1 MNYLFWTIF
10 SIILS
15 GCSIIY
21 ELLLASTLSIMT
33 GNAIWWQSVTI
44 GIYIGGLGVG
54 TYTAERRNFSGVSD
68 LFRVEVILTIL
79 GALTASFLYLSHSA
93 YQMIDFS
100 SYLNADRY
108 SSLYVQNSFIFK
120 ITYFFIVQS
129 LTFAIGYFSGHE
141 IPILIKLAAKAKTF
155 TSPARILGYS
165 YIGTLIGTLLF
176 SHVLLPSLD
185 LIATSAVV
193 ASLNFLVVLMLYFGT
208 PTIRTPA
215 KMTLQI
221 FMAIF
226 LLTLGLSGPSIEQLY
241 LKILYYY
248 QIEVT
253 RPEGSFKSFVDK
265 LPRIPNVE
273 RHKSPYQK
281 IDIFE
286 VKEGGSD
293 QVDRILTIDTN
304 FQFSTGNERYYHEG
318 FAHLPI
324 ALSGST
330 PKHVLVLGGGDG
342 LLIREL
348 LKYED
353 IEKITHVELDPEMLR
368 LARELPFLKERNES
382 SLHHPKVTTILGDAF
397 QVLRNSSE
405 NFDAIYI
412 DFPYPKNY
420 NLSKLYSV
428 EFYTFVRKALSPEG
442 FAVFDAPMVSR
453 ENKMKK
459 VYIGR
464 AVLGESFTRR
474 DKDRNSIFISSV
486 HYAGF
491 NKIFPYKIQGE
502 SFVYMSNSESEIHY
516 AMEGL
521 DRSKLQVL
529 GDDILGAISSQE
541 FPHQIE
547 RRFINSVFKPKAPG
561 GRNF

>member
-54 TYTAERRNFSGVSD
+54 TYTAERRNFSGTSD

-79 GALTASFLYLSHSA
+79 GALTSSFLYLSHSA

-141 IPILIKLAAKAKTF
+141 IPILIKLAAKARTF

-165 YIGTLIGTLLF
+165 YIGTLIGTLIF
-176 SHVLLPSLD
+176 SHILLPSLD
-185 LIATSAVV
+185 LIATAVVV
-193 ASLNFLVVLMLYFGT
+193 ASLNFVVVVLLYLKV
-208 PTIRTPA
+208 PNIRTPG
-215 KMTLQI
+215 KLGLQV
-221 FMAIF
+221 FLAIF
-226 LLTLGLSGPSIEQLY
+226 LILLGASGPSLEQLY

-253 RPEGSFKSFVDK
+253 RPEGSFRSFVDK

-293 QVDRILTIDTN
+293 QVDRILTIDTH

-348 LKYED
+348 LKYEE
-353 IEKITHVELDPEMLR
+353 IEKVTHVELDPEMLR
-368 LARELPFLKERNES
+368 LARDLPFLKERNEA

-405 NFDAIYI
+405 SFDAIYI

-420 NLSKLYSV
+420 NLAKLYSV
-428 EFYTFVRKALSPEG
+428 EFYTFVRKALSPQG

-474 DKDRNSIFISSV
+474 DKDRNSVFISSV

-502 SFVYMSNSESEIHY
+502 SFVYMSNSEGEIHY

-521 DRSKLQVL
+521 DRDKLQVL
-529 GDDILGAISSQE
+529 GDDILGAISTQE
-541 FPHQIE
+541 FPHQID

>member
-54 TYTAERRNFSGVSD
+54 TYTAERRNFSGTSD

-79 GALTASFLYLSHSA
+79 GALTSSFLYLSHSA

-141 IPILIKLAAKAKTF
+141 IPILIKLAAKARTF

-165 YIGTLIGTLLF
+165 YIGTLIGTLIF
-176 SHVLLPSLD
+176 SHILLPSLD
-185 LIATSAVV
+185 LIATAVVV
-193 ASLNFLVVLMLYFGT
+193 ASLNFVVVVLLYLKV
-208 PTIRTPA
+208 PNIRTPG
-215 KMTLQI
+215 KLGLQV
-221 FMAIF
+221 FLAIF
-226 LLTLGLSGPSIEQLY
+226 LILLGASGPSLEQLY

-253 RPEGSFKSFVDK
+253 RPEGSFRSFVDK

-293 QVDRILTIDTN
+293 QVDRILTIDTH

-342 LLIREL
+342 LLMREL
-348 LKYED
+348 LKYEE

-368 LARELPFLKERNES
+368 LARDLPFLKERNEA

-405 NFDAIYI
+405 SFDAIYI

-420 NLSKLYSV
+420 NLAKLYSV
-428 EFYTFVRKALSPEG
+428 EFYTFVRKALSPQG

-474 DKDRNSIFISSV
+474 DKDRNSVFISSV

-502 SFVYMSNSESEIHY
+502 SFVYMSNSEGEIHY

-521 DRSKLQVL
+521 DRDKLQVL

-541 FPHQIE
+541 FPHQID

>member
-1 MNYLFWTIF
+1 MNFLFWAAF

-44 GIYIGGLGVG
+44 GIYVGGLGVG
-54 TYTAERRNFSGVSD
+54 TYTAERRNFSGISD
-68 LFRVEVILTIL
+68 LFRVEVVLTIL
-79 GALTASFLYLSHSA
+79 GALTSTFLYLSHSA
-93 YQMIDFS
+93 YQIIDFS

-155 TSPARILGYS
+155 TTPARILGYS
-165 YIGTLIGTLLF
+165 YIGTLVGTLLF
-176 SHVLLPSLD
+176 SHILLPGLD
-185 LIATSAVV
+185 LIATAVVV
-193 ASLNFLVVLMLYFGT
+193 ASLNFVVVVALYIGTDSIRTKGRLTLQVLM
-208 PTIRTPA
+208 A
-215 KMTLQI
+215 V
-221 FMAIF
+221 F
-226 LLTLGLSGPSIEQLY
+226 LIGLGASGSFIEQLY
-241 LKILYYY
+241 LKVLYYY

-253 RPEGSFKSFVDK
+253 RPEGSFSTFLEK
-265 LPRIPNVE
+265 LPRIPEVE

-286 VKEGGSD
+286 VKEGES
-293 QVDRILTIDTN
+293 QRTDRILTIDTH
-304 FQFSTGNERYYHEG
+304 FQFSTGNERFYHEG

-324 ALSGST
+324 ALSGKI

-348 LKYED
+348 LKYQE
-353 IEKITHVELDPEMLR
+353 IEKITHVELDPEMLN
-368 LARELPFLKERNES
+368 LARNLPFLKERNEA

-428 EFYTFVRKALSPEG
+428 EFYTFVRKALSKEG
-442 FAVFDAPMVSR
+442 FAVFDAPMVNR

-464 AVLGESFTRR
+464 AVLGESFTRK
-474 DKDRNSIFISSV
+474 DKERNSIFISSV

-516 AMEGL
+516 SMDTL

-529 GDDILGAISSQE
+529 GDEILGAISSQE
-541 FPHQIE
+541 FPHQIDKQ
-547 RRFINSVFKPKAPG
+547 FVNSVFKPKAPG

>member
-1 MNYLFWTIF
+1 MNYLFWTAF

-44 GIYIGGLGVG
+44 GLYIGGLGVG

-79 GALTASFLYLSHSA
+79 GALTSTFLYLSHSA

-120 ITYFFIVQS
+120 ITYFFIVQG

-141 IPILIKLAAKAKTF
+141 IPILIKLAAKAKTL
-155 TSPARILGYS
+155 TSPSRILGYS
-165 YIGTLIGTLLF
+165 YIGTLVGTLLF
-176 SHVLLPSLD
+176 SHILLPTLD
-185 LIATSAVV
+185 LIATAVV
-193 ASLNFLVVLMLYFGT
+193 VSSLNFVVVILLYVGT
-208 PTIRTPA
+208 KNMRSPGKLA
-215 KMTLQI
+215 LQVV
-221 FMAIF
+221 MGAF
-226 LLTLGLSGPSIEQLY
+226 LLSLGLAGSSIEQLY
-241 LKILYYY
+241 LKVLYYY
-248 QIEVT
+248 QVEVT
-253 RPEGSFKSFVDK
+253 RPEGSFWSFVEK
-265 LPRIPNVE
+265 LPRIPDVE
-273 RHKSPYQK
+273 RYKSPYQK

-286 VKEGGSD
+286 VKEETS
-293 QVDRILTIDTN
+293 QHTDRILTIDTH

-324 ALSGST
+324 ALSGKVPS
-330 PKHVLVLGGGDG
+330 HVLVLGGGDG

-348 LKYED
+348 LKYEE

-368 LARELPFLKERNES
+368 LARDLPFLKERNEA

-397 QVLRNSSE
+397 QVLRNSSD

-428 EFYTFVRKALSPEG
+428 EFYTFVRKALSPSG
-442 FAVFDAPMVSR
+442 FAVFDAPMVNR

-474 DKDRNSIFISSV
+474 DKDRNSIFLSSV

-502 SFVYMSNSESEIHY
+502 SFVFMSNSESEIHY
-516 AMEGL
+516 SMDTL
-521 DRSKLQVL
+521 DRTKLQVL
-529 GDDILGAISSQE
+529 DNDILGAISSQE
-541 FPHQIE
+541 FPHQID
-547 RRFINSVFKPKAPG
+547 RQFINSVFKPKAPG